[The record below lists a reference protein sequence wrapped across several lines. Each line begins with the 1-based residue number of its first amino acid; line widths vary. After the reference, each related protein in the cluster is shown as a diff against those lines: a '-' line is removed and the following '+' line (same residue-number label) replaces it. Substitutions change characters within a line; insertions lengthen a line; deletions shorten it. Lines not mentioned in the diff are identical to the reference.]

1 MQEEVKG
8 GLIPPKEDFY
18 NELKELL
25 KDNAKWVEQVKMSLA
40 VLTHL
45 YDSFLK
51 IESKYDTSLKECEK
65 IASQVRG
72 EYLKIEA
79 LSVKIGEDILEFSRE
94 ARELLESMSLK
105 ESAVLEALEK
115 CEHLAHEIEV
125 YFSEIEN
132 FRIKIEL
139 FKEEMAEFNEAFNA
153 QKSEVYKHIED
164 FKEEF
169 AQDKARLEKI
179 INDANTDLTAFRTE
193 IALEKKELLSKKEEV
208 KQELESLAQRHFS
221 GIYAH
226 IFDIERV
233 LMEKGVVNLEQQP
246 LHSTKEA

>member
-1 MQEEVKG
+1 MQENE
-8 GLIPPKEDFY
+8 LIPPKEDFY

-51 IESKYDTSLKECEK
+51 IENKYDTSLKECAK
-65 IASQVRG
+65 IASQVRE

-115 CEHLAHEIEV
+115 CEHLAHEVEV

-132 FRIKIEL
+132 FRIKLEL

-153 QKSEVYKHIED
+153 QKSEVYKNIED

-179 INDANTDLTAFRTE
+179 INDANADLTAFRTE

-208 KQELESLAQRHFS
+208 KLELESLAKSHF
-221 GIYAH
+221 GAIYTH

>member
-1 MQEEVKG
+1 MSEEK
-8 GLIPPKEDFY
+8 LIPPKEDFY

-40 VLTHL
+40 VLAHL

-51 IESKYDTSLKECEK
+51 IENKYDTSLKECAK
-65 IASQVRG
+65 IASQVRE

-94 ARELLESMSLK
+94 ARGLLENMSLK

-132 FRIKIEL
+132 FRIKLEL
-139 FKEEMAEFNEAFNA
+139 FKEEMAEFNAAFNA
-153 QKSEVYKHIED
+153 QKSEVYQSIED
-164 FKEEF
+164 FKQEF
-169 AQDKARLEKI
+169 AQDKARLEKMI
-179 INDANTDLTAFRTE
+179 SDANADLTGFRTE
-193 IALEKKELLSKKEEV
+193 LLLAKNELLSKKEEV
-208 KQELESLAQRHFS
+208 KLELENLAKRHF
-221 GIYAH
+221 GALYAH

-233 LMEKGVVNLEQQP
+233 LMEKGVVNLG
-246 LHSTKEA
+246 EAVVSPDESR

>member
-1 MQEEVKG
+1 MSEKE
-8 GLIPPKEDFY
+8 LIPPKEDFY

-65 IASQVRG
+65 IASQVRE

-79 LSVKIGEDILEFSRE
+79 LSVKLGEDILEFSRE
-94 ARELLESMSLK
+94 ARELLENMSLK

-139 FKEEMAEFNEAFNA
+139 FKEEMAEFNAAFNA
-153 QKSEVYKHIED
+153 QKSEVYQSLED
-164 FKEEF
+164 FKGEF
-169 AQDKARLEKI
+169 ALDKAKLEKM
-179 INDANTDLTAFRTE
+179 INDANADLTGFRTE
-193 IALEKKELLSKKEEV
+193 ITLEKNELLNKKEEA
-208 KQELESLAQRHFS
+208 KLELENLARRHFG

-233 LMEKGVVNLEQQP
+233 LMEKGVVSLEEKP

>member
-1 MQEEVKG
+1 MSEKE
-8 GLIPPKEDFY
+8 LIPPKEDFY

-51 IESKYDTSLKECEK
+51 IENKYDTSLKECEK
-65 IASQVRG
+65 IASQVRE

-79 LSVKIGEDILEFSRE
+79 LSVKLGEDILEFSRE
-94 ARELLESMSLK
+94 ARGLLESMSLK

-125 YFSEIEN
+125 YFTEIEN

-139 FKEEMAEFNEAFNA
+139 FKEEMAEFNAAFNA
-153 QKSEVYKHIED
+153 QKSEVYKSIED
-164 FKEEF
+164 FKQEF
-169 AQDKARLEKI
+169 ALDKAKLEKM
-179 INDANTDLTAFRTE
+179 INDANADLTGFRTE
-193 IALEKKELLSKKEEV
+193 ITLEKNEFLSKKEEA
-208 KQELESLAQRHFS
+208 KLELENLARRHL
-221 GIYAH
+221 GGVYAH

-233 LMEKGVVNLEQQP
+233 LMEKGVVSLEEKP

>member
-1 MQEEVKG
+1 MSEKE
-8 GLIPPKEDFY
+8 LIPPKEDFY

-51 IESKYDTSLKECEK
+51 IENKYDTSLKECEK
-65 IASQVRG
+65 IASQVRE

-79 LSVKIGEDILEFSRE
+79 LSVKLGEDILEFSRE
-94 ARELLESMSLK
+94 ARELLENMNLK

-139 FKEEMAEFNEAFNA
+139 FKEEMAEFNDTFNT
-153 QKSEVYKHIED
+153 QKSEVYQSIED
-164 FKEEF
+164 FKGEF
-169 AQDKARLEKI
+169 ARDKAKLEKM
-179 INDANTDLTAFRTE
+179 INDANADLTGFRTE
-193 IALEKKELLSKKEEV
+193 IALEKNELLSKKEEA
-208 KQELESLAQRHFS
+208 KLELENLARRHFG

-233 LMEKGVVNLEQQP
+233 LMEKGVVSLEEKP

>member
-1 MQEEVKG
+1 MSEKE
-8 GLIPPKEDFY
+8 LIPPKEEFY

-79 LSVKIGEDILEFSRE
+79 LSVKLGEDILEFSRE
-94 ARELLESMSLK
+94 ARGLLENMSLK
-105 ESAVLEALEK
+105 ESAVLEALQK

-139 FKEEMAEFNEAFNA
+139 FKEEMAEFNATFNA
-153 QKSEVYKHIED
+153 QKSEIYQSIED
-164 FKEEF
+164 FKGEF
-169 AQDKARLEKI
+169 ALDKAKLEKM
-179 INDANTDLTAFRTE
+179 INDANADLTGFRTE
-193 IALEKKELLSKKEEV
+193 ITLAKNELLSKKEEA
-208 KQELESLAQRHFS
+208 KLELESVARRHF
-221 GIYAH
+221 GALYAH

-233 LMEKGVVNLEQQP
+233 LMEKGVVSLGEN
-246 LHSTKEA
+246 

>member
-1 MQEEVKG
+1 MSEKE
-8 GLIPPKEDFY
+8 LIPPKEDFY

-51 IESKYDTSLKECEK
+51 IENKYDTSLKECEK
-65 IASQVRG
+65 IASQVRE

-79 LSVKIGEDILEFSRE
+79 LSVKLGEDILEFSRE
-94 ARELLESMSLK
+94 ARELLENMSLK

-132 FRIKIEL
+132 FRIKLEL
-139 FKEEMAEFNEAFNA
+139 FKEEMAEFNAAFNA
-153 QKSEVYKHIED
+153 QKSEVYQSIED

-169 AQDKARLEKI
+169 ALDKAKLEKM
-179 INDANTDLTAFRTE
+179 INDANADLTGFRTE
-193 IALEKKELLSKKEEV
+193 IALAKNELLSKKEEA
-208 KQELESLAQRHFS
+208 KLELENLARRHFG

-233 LMEKGVVNLEQQP
+233 LMEKGVVSLEEKP

>member
-1 MQEEVKG
+1 MSEKE
-8 GLIPPKEDFY
+8 LIPPKEDFY

-45 YDSFLK
+45 YESFLK

-65 IASQVRG
+65 IASQVRE

-79 LSVKIGEDILEFSRE
+79 LSVKLGEDILEFSRE
-94 ARELLESMSLK
+94 ARELLENMSLK

-132 FRIKIEL
+132 FRIKLEL
-139 FKEEMAEFNEAFNA
+139 FKEEMAEFNAAFNA
-153 QKSEVYKHIED
+153 QKSEVYQSIED
-164 FKEEF
+164 FKGEF
-169 AQDKARLEKI
+169 ARDKAKLEKM
-179 INDANTDLTAFRTE
+179 INDANADLTGFRTE
-193 IALEKKELLSKKEEV
+193 IT
-208 KQELESLAQRHFS
+208 LA
-221 GIYAH
+221 
-226 IFDIERV
+226 
-233 LMEKGVVNLEQQP
+233 
-246 LHSTKEA
+246 

>member
-1 MQEEVKG
+1 MSEKE
-8 GLIPPKEDFY
+8 LIPPKEDFY

-25 KDNAKWVEQVKMSLA
+25 RDNAKWVEQVKMSLA
-40 VLTHL
+40 VLAHL

-51 IESKYDTSLKECEK
+51 IENKYNTSLKECAK
-65 IASQVRG
+65 IASQIRE

-94 ARELLESMSLK
+94 AKGLLENMSLK

-132 FRIKIEL
+132 FRIKLEL

-153 QKSEVYKHIED
+153 QKSEVYKAIED

-169 AQDKARLEKI
+169 ARDKARLEKMI
-179 INDANTDLTAFRTE
+179 SDANADFTGFRTE
-193 IALEKKELLSKKEEV
+193 IALAKKELLSKKEEA
-208 KQELESLAQRHFS
+208 KLELENLAKRQF
-221 GIYAH
+221 GALYAH
-226 IFDIERV
+226 VFDLERV
-233 LMEKGVVNLEQQP
+233 LMKKGVVSLEEKP

>member
-1 MQEEVKG
+1 MQENE
-8 GLIPPKEDFY
+8 LIPPKEDFY

-40 VLTHL
+40 VLAHL

-51 IESKYDTSLKECEK
+51 IENKYDTSLKACAK
-65 IASQVRG
+65 IASQVRE

-79 LSVKIGEDILEFSRE
+79 LSVKLGQDILKFSEE
-94 ARELLESMSLK
+94 ARGLLENMSLK

-115 CEHLAHEIEV
+115 CEHLAHEVEV

-132 FRIKIEL
+132 FRIKLEL

-153 QKSEVYKHIED
+153 QKSEVYQRIED
-164 FKEEF
+164 FKSEF

-179 INDANTDLTAFRTE
+179 INDANADLTAFRTE

-208 KQELESLAQRHFS
+208 KQELESLAKRHF
-221 GIYAH
+221 GAIYAH

-233 LMEKGVVNLEQQP
+233 LMEKGVVNLEEKP
-246 LHSTKEA
+246 LHSTKA

>member
-1 MQEEVKG
+1 MSEKE
-8 GLIPPKEDFY
+8 LIPPKEDFY

-51 IESKYDTSLKECEK
+51 IENKYDTSLKECEK
-65 IASQVRG
+65 IASQVRE

-79 LSVKIGEDILEFSRE
+79 LSVKLGEDILEFSRE
-94 ARELLESMSLK
+94 ARGLLENMSLK

-115 CEHLAHEIEV
+115 CEHLAHEVEV

-132 FRIKIEL
+132 FRIKLEL

-153 QKSEVYKHIED
+153 QKSEVYQRIED
-164 FKEEF
+164 FKSEF
-169 AQDKARLEKI
+169 AQDKAKLEKM
-179 INDANTDLTAFRTE
+179 INDANADLTGFRTE
-193 IALEKKELLSKKEEV
+193 ITLAKNELLSKKEEA
-208 KQELESLAQRHFS
+208 KLELENLARRHF
-221 GIYAH
+221 GALYAH

>member
-1 MQEEVKG
+1 MSEKE
-8 GLIPPKEDFY
+8 LIPPKEDFY

-51 IESKYDTSLKECEK
+51 IENKYDTSLKECEK
-65 IASQVRG
+65 IASQVRE

-79 LSVKIGEDILEFSRE
+79 LSVKLGEDILEFSRE
-94 ARELLESMSLK
+94 ARGLLENMSLK

-139 FKEEMAEFNEAFNA
+139 FKEEMAEFNDTFNA
-153 QKSEVYKHIED
+153 KKSEVYKSIED
-164 FKEEF
+164 FKGEF
-169 AQDKARLEKI
+169 ARDKAKLEKM
-179 INDANTDLTAFRTE
+179 INDANADLTVFRTE
-193 IALEKKELLSKKEEV
+193 ITLEKNEFLSKKEEA
-208 KQELESLAQRHFS
+208 KLELENLARRHFG

-233 LMEKGVVNLEQQP
+233 LMEKGVVSLGEN
-246 LHSTKEA
+246 

>member
-1 MQEEVKG
+1 MQEEQ
-8 GLIPPKEDFY
+8 LIPPKEDFY

-51 IESKYDTSLKECEK
+51 IESKYDTSLKECAK
-65 IASQVRG
+65 IASQVRE
-72 EYLKIEA
+72 EYLKIEV
-79 LSVKIGEDILEFSRE
+79 LSVKLGQDILEFSRE
-94 ARELLESMSLK
+94 ARELLENMSLK

-132 FRIKIEL
+132 FRIKLEL
-139 FKEEMAEFNEAFNA
+139 FKEEMAEFNAAFNA
-153 QKSEVYKHIED
+153 QKSEVYQRIED
-164 FKEEF
+164 FKSEF
-169 AQDKARLEKI
+169 AQDKAKLGKM
-179 INDANTDLTAFRTE
+179 INDANADLTAFRTE
-193 IALEKKELLSKKEEV
+193 ITLAKNELLSKKEEV

>member
-1 MQEEVKG
+1 MSEKE
-8 GLIPPKEDFY
+8 LIPPKEDFY

-40 VLTHL
+40 VLAHL

-51 IESKYDTSLKECEK
+51 IESKYDTSLKECAK
-65 IASQVRG
+65 IASQVRE

-79 LSVKIGEDILEFSRE
+79 LSVKLGEDILEFSRE
-94 ARELLESMSLK
+94 ARELLENMSLK

-132 FRIKIEL
+132 FRIKLEL

-153 QKSEVYKHIED
+153 QKSEVYQRIED
-164 FKEEF
+164 FKSEF

-179 INDANTDLTAFRTE
+179 INDANADLTALRTE

-208 KQELESLAQRHFS
+208 KLELESLAKSHF
-221 GIYAH
+221 GAIYAH

>member
-1 MQEEVKG
+1 MSEKE
-8 GLIPPKEDFY
+8 LIPPKEDFY

-65 IASQVRG
+65 IASQVRE

-79 LSVKIGEDILEFSRE
+79 LSVKLGEDILEFSRE
-94 ARELLESMSLK
+94 ARGLLESMSLK

-139 FKEEMAEFNEAFNA
+139 FKEEMAEFNAAFNT
-153 QKSEVYKHIED
+153 QKSEIYQSIED
-164 FKEEF
+164 FKGEF
-169 AQDKARLEKI
+169 ARDKAKLEKM
-179 INDANTDLTAFRTE
+179 INDANADLTGFRTE
-193 IALEKKELLSKKEEV
+193 IALAKNELLSKKEEA
-208 KQELESLAQRHFS
+208 KLELENLARRHFG

-233 LMEKGVVNLEQQP
+233 LMEKGVVSLGEN
-246 LHSTKEA
+246 

>member
-1 MQEEVKG
+1 MSEKE
-8 GLIPPKEDFY
+8 LIPPKEDFY

-51 IESKYDTSLKECEK
+51 IENKYDTSLKECEK
-65 IASQVRG
+65 IASQVRE

-79 LSVKIGEDILEFSRE
+79 LSVKLGEDILEFSRE

-139 FKEEMAEFNEAFNA
+139 FKEEMAEFNAAFNA
-153 QKSEVYKHIED
+153 QKSEVYQSIEN
-164 FKEEF
+164 FKGEF
-169 AQDKARLEKI
+169 AQDKAKLEKM
-179 INDANTDLTAFRTE
+179 INDANADLTGFRTE
-193 IALEKKELLSKKEEV
+193 ITLEKNEFLSKKEEA
-208 KQELESLAQRHFS
+208 KLELENLARRHF
-221 GIYAH
+221 GGVYAH

-233 LMEKGVVNLEQQP
+233 LMEKGVVSLEEKP

>member
-1 MQEEVKG
+1 MSEKE
-8 GLIPPKEDFY
+8 LIPPKEDFY

-51 IESKYDTSLKECEK
+51 IENKYDTSLKECEK
-65 IASQVRG
+65 IASQVRE

-79 LSVKIGEDILEFSRE
+79 LSVKLGQDILEFSRE
-94 ARELLESMSLK
+94 ARELLENMSLK

-132 FRIKIEL
+132 FRIKLEL

-153 QKSEVYKHIED
+153 QKSEVYKSIED

-169 AQDKARLEKI
+169 ALDKARLEKI
-179 INDANTDLTAFRTE
+179 INDANADLTAFRTE
-193 IALEKKELLSKKEEV
+193 IALEKNELLNKKEEV
-208 KQELESLAQRHFS
+208 KLELESLARGHFS
-221 GIYAH
+221 GIWAH

>member
-1 MQEEVKG
+1 MSEKE
-8 GLIPPKEDFY
+8 LIPPKEDFY

-65 IASQVRG
+65 IASQVRE

-79 LSVKIGEDILEFSRE
+79 LSVKLGQDILEFSRE
-94 ARELLESMSLK
+94 ARELLENMSLK

-132 FRIKIEL
+132 FRIKLEL
-139 FKEEMAEFNEAFNA
+139 FKEEMAEFNAAFNT
-153 QKSEVYKHIED
+153 QKSEVYQSIED
-164 FKEEF
+164 FKQEF
-169 AQDKARLEKI
+169 AQDKAKLEKM
-179 INDANTDLTAFRTE
+179 INDANADLTGFRTE

-233 LMEKGVVNLEQQP
+233 LMEKGVVSLEQQP

>member
-1 MQEEVKG
+1 MQENE
-8 GLIPPKEDFY
+8 LIPPKEDFY

-40 VLTHL
+40 VLAHL

-51 IESKYDTSLKECEK
+51 IENKYDTSLKECAK
-65 IASQVRG
+65 IASQVRE

-79 LSVKIGEDILEFSRE
+79 LSVKLGEDILEFSRE
-94 ARELLESMSLK
+94 ARGLLENMSLK

-115 CEHLAHEIEV
+115 CEHLAHEVEV

-132 FRIKIEL
+132 FRIKLEL

-153 QKSEVYKHIED
+153 QKSEVYQRIED

-179 INDANTDLTAFRTE
+179 INDANADLTGFRTE

-208 KQELESLAQRHFS
+208 KLELESLAKSHF
-221 GIYAH
+221 GAIYTH

>member
-1 MQEEVKG
+1 MSEKE
-8 GLIPPKEDFY
+8 LIPPKEDFY

-79 LSVKIGEDILEFSRE
+79 LSVKLGEDILEFSRE
-94 ARELLESMSLK
+94 ARELLENMSLK

-115 CEHLAHEIEV
+115 CEHLAHEVEV

-132 FRIKIEL
+132 FRIKLEL

-153 QKSEVYKHIED
+153 QKSEVYQSIED
-164 FKEEF
+164 FKGEF
-169 AQDKARLEKI
+169 ALDKAKLEKM
-179 INDANTDLTAFRTE
+179 INDANADLTGFRTE
-193 IALEKKELLSKKEEV
+193 ITLEKNELLSKKEEA
-208 KQELESLAQRHFS
+208 KLELENLARRHFS

-233 LMEKGVVNLEQQP
+233 LMEKGVVSLEEKP

>member
-1 MQEEVKG
+1 MSEKE
-8 GLIPPKEDFY
+8 LIPPKEDFY

-51 IESKYDTSLKECEK
+51 IESKYDTSLKECAK
-65 IASQVRG
+65 IASQVRE

-79 LSVKIGEDILEFSRE
+79 LSVKLGQDILEFSRE
-94 ARELLESMSLK
+94 ARELLENMSLK

-132 FRIKIEL
+132 FRIKLEL
-139 FKEEMAEFNEAFNA
+139 FKEEMAEFNAAFNA
-153 QKSEVYKHIED
+153 QKSEVYQSIED
-164 FKEEF
+164 FKGEF
-169 AQDKARLEKI
+169 ALDKAKLEKM
-179 INDANTDLTAFRTE
+179 INDANADLTGFRTE
-193 IALEKKELLSKKEEV
+193 ITLAKNELLSKKEEA
-208 KQELESLAQRHFS
+208 KLELENLARRHFG